1 MITQRMKDIII
12 YIYENGVEEVV
23 ATPRLVK
30 QSDELYQRV
39 WKLEDKGILTVKRNK
54 GMESTYSLTDFG
66 IKLVENNF
74 TDIQIF
80 DTFTSH
86 N

>member
-54 GMESTYSLTDFG
+54 GMESTYSLTDYG
-66 IKLVENNF
+66 IKLVKNNF